1 LPQNGIP
8 MPGTNLKIL
17 FIMKNL
23 IARKNG
29 CFTAIIEKRI
39 ITEDTGGI

>member
-1 LPQNGIP
+1 
-8 MPGTNLKIL
+8 
-17 FIMKNL
+17 MKNL

-39 ITEDTGGI
+39 IVEDSGDI